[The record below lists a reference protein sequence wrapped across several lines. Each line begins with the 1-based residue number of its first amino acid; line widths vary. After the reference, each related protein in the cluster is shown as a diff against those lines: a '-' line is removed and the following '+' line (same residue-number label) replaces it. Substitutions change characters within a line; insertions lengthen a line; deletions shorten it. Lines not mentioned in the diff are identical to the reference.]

1 MKKDPKIFLEHILQC
16 IERVEEYVEG
26 VTKKQFLESVQLQDS
41 VIRRIEIMGEAVKNI
56 PKQVKDRY
64 PAIAWKEI
72 GGMRDILIHEYFG
85 VDLGL
90 TWKVATKDVQRLKNK
105 ILRVKKDLLEDKCGT
120 STATMR

>member
-16 IERVEEYVEG
+16 IERVEQYVEG

-56 PKQVKDRY
+56 PTQIKDKY
-64 PAIAWKEI
+64 PDIPWQEIA
-72 GGMRDILIHEYFG
+72 GMRDILIHEYFG

-90 TWKVATKDVQRLKNK
+90 TWKVATKDIHQLKK
-105 ILRVKKDLLEDKCGT
+105 RILKVKKDLENK
-120 STATMR
+120 

>member
-1 MKKDPKIFLEHILQC
+1 
-16 IERVEEYVEG
+16 
-26 VTKKQFLESVQLQDS
+26 
-41 VIRRIEIMGEAVKNI
+41 MGEAVKNI

-105 ILRVKKDLLEDKCGT
+105 ILRVKKDLLEDK
-120 STATMR
+120 

>member
-16 IERVEEYVEG
+16 IELIEEYMEG

-41 VIRRIEIMGEAVKNI
+41 IIRRIEIMGEAIKNI

-64 PAIAWKEI
+64 TDIAWKEI
-72 GGMRDILIHEYFG
+72 AGMRDILIHEYFG

-90 TWKVATKDVQRLKNK
+90 TWKVATKDVRRLKNR
-105 ILRVKKDLLEDKCGT
+105 ILKVKKDLENK
-120 STATMR
+120 

>member
-16 IERVEEYVEG
+16 IELVEEYVEG

-56 PKQVKDRY
+56 PKQVKDKY

-90 TWKVATKDVQRLKNK
+90 TWKVATKDVHTLKNK
-105 ILRVKKDLLEDKCGT
+105 ILKVKKDLLEDK
-120 STATMR
+120 

>member
-16 IERVEEYVEG
+16 IERIEEYVEG

-41 VIRRIEIMGEAVKNI
+41 IIRRIEIMGEAVKNI
-56 PKQVKDRY
+56 PRQVKDRY
-64 PAIAWKEI
+64 PDIAWKEI

-90 TWKVATKDVQRLKNK
+90 TWKVAKKDVHRLKNK
-105 ILRVKKDLLEDKCGT
+105 ILRVKKDLLEDK
-120 STATMR
+120 

>member
-56 PKQVKDRY
+56 PKQVKR
-64 PAIAWKEI
+64 
-72 GGMRDILIHEYFG
+72 
-85 VDLGL
+85 
-90 TWKVATKDVQRLKNK
+90 
-105 ILRVKKDLLEDKCGT
+105 
-120 STATMR
+120 